1 MSADALSCGN
11 CRQPMQRL
19 ALAGHYGQRV
29 ELDLCAPCHQIWFDA
44 IESARLSGPALL
56 DLLAAMAA
64 AQIEP
69 HHALGPAV
77 ECPRCRAALRPVH
90 NRTRWGRTTQLECP
104 QRHGTLQSF
113 AQLLAEKGLV
123 RPMAGID
130 RAAEGDAAPTCLNC
144 GAGLGTGAATC
155 SHCGTQPALFD
166 VARLAHALD
175 PEGATRAHAVHRT
188 APQRAALPCFA
199 CGAPTTAAARVCS
212 HCGATQAAR
221 GLRGHAARLPLEPDV
236 HVALGDAVVER
247 ERVLHRGERPIVV
260 ALGLQRH
267 AEVGPRA
274 REPGLDL
281 DRAALRGDRLVVAR
295 EAPEDPA
302 QPRVRL
308 GMVGRHRDGAA
319 QRRLGFAQPPRLLQ
333 AHGAGEHFACAARAG
348 EGGVGRHRRH
358 DSKPGGGTS
367 RRARM
372 LL

>member
-1 MSADALSCGN
+1 MNVDALRCGS

-19 ALAGHYGQRV
+19 TLAGHYGQRV
-29 ELDLCAPCHQIWFDA
+29 ELDICAPCHQIWFDA

-64 AQIEP
+64 AQVEP
-69 HHALGPAV
+69 HHALEASV
-77 ECPRCRAALRPVH
+77 DCPRCRAALRPVH

-155 SHCGTQPALFD
+155 SHCGTQSALFD

-221 GLRGHAARLPLEPDV
+221 GLRAALA
-236 HVALGDAVVER
+236 ALMPIRTALVENQR
-247 ERVLHRGERPIVV
+247 KPVPHVV
-260 ALGLQRH
+260 AGRLDRLRADLPRRREWVREMEASADGGARGTATDDPASGEPVDLLEALQRI
-267 AEVGPRA
+267 A
-274 REPGLDL
+274 DW
-281 DRAALRGDRLVVAR
+281 
-295 EAPEDPA
+295 
-302 QPRVRL
+302 L
-308 GMVGRHRDGAA
+308 G
-319 QRRLGFAQPPRLLQ
+319 
-333 AHGAGEHFACAARAG
+333 
-348 EGGVGRHRRH
+348 
-358 DSKPGGGTS
+358 S
-367 RRARM
+367 RR
-372 LL
+372 

>member
-130 RAAEGDAAPTCLNC
+130 RDAEGAAAPACLNC
-144 GAGLGTGAATC
+144 GAGLDTGAAPC

-166 VARLAHALD
+166 VARLARALD
-175 PEGATRAHAVHRT
+175 PEGATREHAVHRT
-188 APQRAALPCFA
+188 AAQRTALPCFA
-199 CGAPTTAAARVCS
+199 CGAPTTPAARVCA

-221 GLRGHAARLPLEPDV
+221 GLREALAALMPLQT
-236 HVALGDAVVER
+236 ALVEHQR
-247 ERVLHRGERPIVV
+247 KPAPHVV
-260 ALGLQRH
+260 AGRLDRLRADLPRRREWVREMEASAEGGARGRAAADDPVSGESVDLLDALQRI
-267 AEVGPRA
+267 ADWLG
-274 REPGLDL
+274 GL
-281 DRAALRGDRLVVAR
+281 R
-295 EAPEDPA
+295 
-302 QPRVRL
+302 
-308 GMVGRHRDGAA
+308 
-319 QRRLGFAQPPRLLQ
+319 
-333 AHGAGEHFACAARAG
+333 
-348 EGGVGRHRRH
+348 
-358 DSKPGGGTS
+358 
-367 RRARM
+367 
-372 LL
+372 